1 MEKFKLVDGLPAKA
15 VQDSEIKRIF
25 SDEENVY
32 VRNWVIGDPGKFE
45 YRKFENFSD
54 AKEFVDKLPYEIE
67 AKRIKALRNQK
78 LKKNGLA

>member
-25 SDEENVY
+25 SDEEKVY
-32 VRNWVIGDPGKFE
+32 VRNWVIGNPGKFE
-45 YRKFENFSD
+45 YRQFDDFSD

-67 AKRIKALRNQK
+67 AKRIKALRNIQ
-78 LKKNGLA
+78 LKKIGLA

>member
-25 SDEENVY
+25 SDEEKVY

-45 YRKFENFSD
+45 CRQFENFSD

-78 LKKNGLA
+78 LKKTGLA